1 MLVQSPVVCSVS
13 VVGEVGERMPMAP
26 RTGSSGKGGGLIT
39 SPVVFSSVELSGISR
54 TKLKKF
60 LLIYQISRKLN
71 EISRKLSQNNYLHL
85 AGSLNQLFFDIHPVL
100 LRLRYRRDFLR
111 TLT

>member
-1 MLVQSPVVCSVS
+1 MCSLLFEKYERKLLVMLVQSPVVCSVS

-54 TKLKKF
+54 KKSEKL
-60 LLIYQISRKLN
+60 LLSSV
-71 EISRKLSQNNYLHL
+71 E
-85 AGSLNQLFFDIHPVL
+85 
-100 LRLRYRRDFLR
+100 
-111 TLT
+111 

>member
-1 MLVQSPVVCSVS
+1 MCGLLFKKYEKKKLVMLVQSPVVCSVS

-54 TKLKKF
+54 TKL
-60 LLIYQISRKLN
+60 
-71 EISRKLSQNNYLHL
+71 
-85 AGSLNQLFFDIHPVL
+85 
-100 LRLRYRRDFLR
+100 
-111 TLT
+111 

>member
-54 TKLKKF
+54 KKSEKL
-60 LLIYQISRKLN
+60 LLSSV
-71 EISRKLSQNNYLHL
+71 E
-85 AGSLNQLFFDIHPVL
+85 
-100 LRLRYRRDFLR
+100 
-111 TLT
+111 